1 MPKLTSFTPLT
12 PRKLTEI
19 IVQISPDL
27 YFVAHKAQQVI
38 IESQLHQ
45 ALVDNFKS
53 AENKVEFINSH
64 HQEIS
69 KFLKDCGLMGHHSQK
84 DGEEFIIGAEGV
96 ALIAAYMAGKEKNSA
111 AHPVQVVKNIN
122 LETRDGYS
130 QKHVNI
136 FLEQGGVHDGFREA
150 LVADLSGARD
160 ADFSKSYVV
169 ETFGTTGGSH
179 FVAVTIHKKAGDTE
193 PVVHLFD
200 GSPPLVRNGLEAAQN
215 NIANGWCSQ
224 FIVSASVKK
233 SFEDCG
239 LVLRDEKFFNNSEP
253 LQSAN
258 SSLCATFAC
267 EKAYEFARMGRDEH
281 LRLLQEKYVH
291 SSPYGGKTEMPI
303 MLDEDGYIANPQFGL
318 PAQDVAMSQFVE
330 TALLPRA
337 EELKAGTHLRKD
349 GSNESHFDRIVRNQI
364 LDENG
369 RNQIIEKKALR
380 QKAGHLFEIVTSD
393 EFLAS
398 SPEATAPRPLP
409 EVRGNPF
416 LPANSEAEKPAPETV
431 DLLEAFKKLLP
442 PRSSGANRS
451 SFDAKGNCEILV
463 YLGDATANK
472 LVKFMTDNEV
482 LVQSRRIDFANN
494 IVGAD
499 PEFSKIREIVVS
511 VTRERFEDLSKKMV
525 EHGSLYRPQNHPF
538 APPQKIEP
546 LEAELL
552 ARERSLG
559 KSNT

>member
-1 MPKLTSFTPLT
+1 MPNLTSFTPLT
-12 PRKLTEI
+12 SEKLTEI
-19 IVQISPDL
+19 IARISPEL
-27 YFVAHKAQQVI
+27 YFIASKANQVLPRDLVA
-38 IESQLHQ
+38 
-45 ALVDNFKS
+45 DFRS
-53 AENKVEFINSH
+53 AENKAEFINSH

-69 KFLKDCGLMGHHSQK
+69 NFLKNCGLMGHRSQK

-96 ALIAAYMAGKEKNSA
+96 ALILAYMASKEKNA
-111 AHPVQVVKNIN
+111 RAHPVQVVKNIN
-122 LETRDGYS
+122 LETRDGSS

-150 LVADLSGARD
+150 LTADLRE
-160 ADFSKSYVV
+160 DFSKSYVV

-179 FVAVTIHKKAGDTE
+179 FVAVTIHKEAGDRE

-267 EKAYEFARMGRDEH
+267 EKAYEFARMGREEH
-281 LRLLQEKYVH
+281 LRSLQEKYLYP
-291 SSPYGGKTEMPI
+291 SPYGGKTEMPI
-303 MLDEDGYIANPQFGL
+303 TLDENGYITNPQFGL

-330 TALLPRA
+330 TALLPRVG
-337 EELKAGTHLRKD
+337 ELKDGAHLRKD
-349 GSNESHFDRIVRNQI
+349 GSSESCFDRIVRNQI
-364 LDENG
+364 SDENG

-393 EFLAS
+393 EFLAKGLQAS
-398 SPEATAPRPLP
+398 APRVLP

-416 LPANSEAEKPAPETV
+416 LPANSEAEKPAPETEK
-431 DLLEAFKKLLP
+431 LLESFKKILP

-451 SFDAKGNCEILV
+451 SFDEKGNCEILV
-463 YLGDATANK
+463 YLGHTTANK
-472 LVKFMTDNEV
+472 LVNFMTENEV
-482 LVQSRRIDFANN
+482 MVQSRRINFAKNV
-494 IVGAD
+494 VGAD
-499 PEFSKIREIVVS
+499 SEFNKIREIVVS
-511 VTRERFEDLSKKMV
+511 VPRERFEELSEKMV
-525 EHGSLYRPQNHPF
+525 AHGSLYSPQNHAF

-546 LEAELL
+546 LEVLSLRVAE
-552 ARERSLG
+552 EEKSLV
-559 KSNT
+559 